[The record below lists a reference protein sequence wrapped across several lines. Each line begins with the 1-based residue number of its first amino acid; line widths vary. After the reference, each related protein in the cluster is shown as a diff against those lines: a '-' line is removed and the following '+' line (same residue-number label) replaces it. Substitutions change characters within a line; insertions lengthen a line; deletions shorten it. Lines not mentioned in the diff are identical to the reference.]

1 MVYPND
7 QLGNSVDDCSRGE
20 QNEEKNYGFFARMP
34 DLETA
39 GNFKSGK
46 FAHVAP
52 VTAKTPWK

>member
-1 MVYPND
+1 MIVAEVN
-7 QLGNSVDDCSRGE
+7 RTK
-20 QNEEKNYGFFARMP
+20 KNYGFFARTP